1 MDFVYKNC
9 NVQLA
14 IESASRAGFFR
25 MVGEV
30 FPYPGSQPVIFRV
43 YQDYQGDKPKF
54 AIEFPSS
61 VHYQEGATAMMNA
74 VRVAEELIHKY
85 TEMLT
90 HAIKEK
96 GEFSPIVSMISLKE
110 YDLAKLYI
118 DMTSISWKNLT
129 DNARKHLPFSGC
141 ESVLDVILKVDDFK
155 PALAVFKK
163 RYGDNGTDQ
172 ITEAEQPL
180 LALAESV
187 FEAYMAAT
195 LPVEKAPEGVV
206 VMVDVEIKRR
216 KQQEAKLRAD
226 FIKLA

>member
-1 MDFVYKNC
+1 MNFVLKKC
-9 NVQLA
+9 NVQ
-14 IESASRAGFFR
+14 ITTESVSRAGFFR
-25 MVGEV
+25 MVGKV
-30 FPYPGSQPVIFRV
+30 FPYARSEPVIFRV
-43 YQDYQGDKPKF
+43 YQDYREDSPKF

-74 VRVAEELIHKY
+74 VSVAEELIRKY
-85 TEMLT
+85 TAMLA
-90 HAIKEK
+90 HAIRIK
-96 GEFSPIVSMISLKE
+96 GEFGPIVSMICLKE
-110 YDLAKLYI
+110 YDLAKMCI
-118 DMTSISWKNLT
+118 DMTDIGAKNLT
-129 DNARKHLPFSGC
+129 ENARNNLPFSGC
-141 ESVLDVILKVDDFK
+141 ESVLDVILKVEDFK

-163 RYGDNGTDQ
+163 RYEGKADQ

-195 LPVEKAPEGVV
+195 LPVEKAPEGGVV

-226 FIKLA
+226 FIKIA

>member
-1 MDFVYKNC
+1 MDFVYKGF

-30 FPYPGSQPVIFRV
+30 FPYPRSQPVIFRV

-61 VHYQEGATAMMNA
+61 VHYQEGATVMMNA
-74 VRVAEELIHKY
+74 VSVAGELIHKY
-85 TEMLT
+85 TEMLA
-90 HAIKEK
+90 HAIQAQ
-96 GEFSPIVSMISLKE
+96 GEFSSIVSMIALKE

-118 DMTSISWKNLT
+118 DMTDISAKNLT
-129 DNARKHLPFSGC
+129 DNARNNLPFSDC
-141 ESVLDVILKVDDFK
+141 ESVLDVILKTEAFK

-163 RYGDNGTDQ
+163 RYGGKDADQ
-172 ITEAEQPL
+172 ITEAEQAL
-180 LALAESV
+180 LELAESV
-187 FEAYMAAT
+187 FNAYAAT
-195 LPVEKAPEGVV
+195 MLPVEKAPGG
-206 VMVDVEIKRR
+206 VMVMIDVEIKRR
-216 KQQEAKLRAD
+216 KQQEANLRAD

>member
-30 FPYPGSQPVIFRV
+30 FPCPVSQPVIFRV
-43 YQDYQGDKPKF
+43 YQDDQAGKPMF
-54 AIEFPSS
+54 AIQLAGD
-61 VHYQEGATAMMNA
+61 VHYQEYATGMMNA
-74 VRVAEELIHKY
+74 VSVAAELIHKY

-90 HAIKEK
+90 HAIKAK

-118 DMTSISWKNLT
+118 DMTNISLKNLT
-129 DNARKHLPFSGC
+129 DKALTDLPFSGC

-163 RYGDNGTDQ
+163 RYGDSGAEQ

-180 LALAESV
+180 LELAESV
-187 FEAYMAAT
+187 FEAYMAAM
-195 LPVEKAPEGVV
+195 LPVEKAPDGVM

>member
-30 FPYPGSQPVIFRV
+30 FPYPVSQPVIFRV
-43 YQDYQGDKPKF
+43 YQDDQAGKPMF
-54 AIEFPSS
+54 AIQLAGD
-61 VHYQEGATAMMNA
+61 VHYQEYATGMMNA
-74 VRVAEELIHKY
+74 VSVAAELIHKY

-90 HAIKEK
+90 HAIKAK
-96 GEFSPIVSMISLKE
+96 GEFSPIVSMIALKE

-118 DMTSISWKNLT
+118 DMTSISSKNLT
-129 DNARKHLPFSGC
+129 DNARRHLPFSDC
-141 ESVLDVILKVDDFK
+141 ESVLDVILKTEDFK
-155 PALAVFKK
+155 PALAVFKR
-163 RYGDNGTDQ
+163 RYGGNGS
-172 ITEAEQPL
+172 EYVKKSEQPL

-187 FEAYMAAT
+187 FDAYMAAM
-195 LPVEKAPEGVV
+195 LPVEKAPEVV
-206 VMVDVEIKRR
+206 MVMVDVEIKRR